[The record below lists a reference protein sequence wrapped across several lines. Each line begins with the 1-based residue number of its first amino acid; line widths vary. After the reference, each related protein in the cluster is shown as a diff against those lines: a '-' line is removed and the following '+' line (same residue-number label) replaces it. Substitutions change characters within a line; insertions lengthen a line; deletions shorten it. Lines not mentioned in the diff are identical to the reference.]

1 MGASFARGLPPFDTR
16 SFRDAVMTIDVI
28 PDSADQSQFRP
39 PELTYWALFVRFLG
53 FGFMAFGGPVA
64 QIAMIRREL
73 VDEERWIGSG
83 SFNKLLAVM
92 QVLPGPEAHE
102 LCVHL
107 GIRAKGR
114 IGGVLAGLGFMLPGF
129 ILMLALAWLY
139 TRLRIEGTI
148 LGALFLGVQ
157 AAVLAIIL
165 RAVHRIGEHI
175 LLDRWLW
182 VTAIFTAAASLL
194 GVSFW
199 IVLPVAGATYALIST
214 GRLLSAGLVL
224 ALAVLVAFSFIG
236 AGGVLAASTAAS
248 PNAAPTTLALFI
260 AGLKGGLLTFGGAYT
275 AIPFIRNDTV
285 GRGWMTDAQFLDG
298 LALSG
303 VLPAPLVIFSTFVGW
318 VCGGPQGALA
328 ITAGMFLPAFAFSLV
343 LYERLEAVAE
353 HQGLQTF
360 LGGVAAGVVG
370 LIAVTII
377 DLSRTA
383 ADRTP
388 NLVVSTVIFAV
399 SLTIM
404 YRWKSKLSAPVALAV
419 GAASG
424 AIAL

>member
-1 MGASFARGLPPFDTR
+1 MTAAGETR
-16 SFRDAVMTIDVI
+16 LDGE
-28 PDSADQSQFRP
+28 PQQCP
-39 PELTYWALFVRFLG
+39 PELSYLALFGRFLR
-53 FGFMAFGGPVA
+53 FGFLAFGGPVA

-73 VDEERWIGSG
+73 VDEEKWIGSG

-114 IGGVLAGLGFMLPGF
+114 LGGLLAGLGFMLPGF
-129 ILMLALAWLY
+129 ILMLALAWVY
-139 TRLRIEGTI
+139 TRLRIEGTM
-148 LGALFLGVQ
+148 LGAMFLGVQ

-182 VTAIFTAAASLL
+182 AAALASAAASLF

-199 IVLPVAGATYALIST
+199 IVLPAAGAAYAAA
-214 GRLLSAGLVL
+214 SAGRYWM
-224 ALAVLVAFSFIG
+224 
-236 AGGVLAASTAAS
+236 AGGIVAVAAIVATLSMAGGEGTSASIAPATNTEASAA
-248 PNAAPTTLALFI
+248 ALFW

-275 AIPFIRNDTV
+275 AIPFIRDDTV

-318 VCGGPQGALA
+318 VSGGPAGALA

-343 LYERLEAVAE
+343 FYERLEAIAE
-353 HQGLQTF
+353 HKRLQM
-360 LGGVAAGVVG
+360 LLNGVAAGVVG
-370 LIAVTII
+370 LIAVTLV
-377 DLSRTA
+377 DLTRTA
-383 ADRTP
+383 VVRTP
-388 NLVVSTVIFAV
+388 SLIVSALVFLVVLAI
-399 SLTIM
+399 L
-404 YRWKSKLSAPVALAV
+404 YRWKSKLGTPVGLML
-419 GAASG
+419 GAAIG
-424 AIAL
+424 AAALR